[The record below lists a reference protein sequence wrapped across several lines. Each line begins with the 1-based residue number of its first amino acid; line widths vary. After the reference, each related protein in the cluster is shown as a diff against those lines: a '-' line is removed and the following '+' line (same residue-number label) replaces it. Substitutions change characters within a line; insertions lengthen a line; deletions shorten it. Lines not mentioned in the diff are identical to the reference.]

1 MEEAEEDARSEA
13 VEGVHLEDVLEEVVE
28 VRVHLQRLPLPRIQR
43 VWSSYIL
50 WTQLHVVFSYSLH
63 YTASIDVDMGG

>member
-28 VRVHLQRLPLPRIQR
+28 VRVHLPEVTAPTHTEGLEF
-43 VWSSYIL
+43 VYIMDTAPCCL
-50 WTQLHVVFSYSLH
+50 QL
-63 YTASIDVDMGG
+63 